1 MSDKKSDHIPGRMS
15 NGATNGHNGDAHRSK
30 PFPSF
35 TPALAKTDALK
46 GLGPSMSSLD
56 NNRGAS
62 VFAYCLS
69 SMSMTIVNKY
79 VVSGSNWNMNLLYL
93 AVQVCFLS
101 LPLSLLF
108 LLFFKDLRLLRQV
121 ANSA

>member
-1 MSDKKSDHIPGRMS
+1 MSDKKSDDVLPMA
-15 NGATNGHNGDAHRSK
+15 NGNGNGVANGHNGDAHKAR

-35 TPALAKTDALK
+35 TPAQSKTDALK
-46 GLGPSMSSLD
+46 GLSPSLSSLD
-56 NNRGAS
+56 NSRGAS

-93 AVQVCFLS
+93 AVQVCCLWVNGCLVVGLILIS
-101 LPLSLLF
+101 Y
-108 LLFFKDLRLLRQV
+108 
-121 ANSA
+121 

>member
-1 MSDKKSDHIPGRMS
+1 MSDKKSDDVAGRV
-15 NGATNGHNGDAHRSK
+15 NGATNGHTNGHNGDAHRSK

-35 TPALAKTDALK
+35 TPAMAKTDALK

-93 AVQVCFLS
+93 AVQVCISFH
-101 LPLSLLF
+101 F
-108 LLFFKDLRLLRQV
+108 I
-121 ANSA
+121 